1 MSLRSSS
8 LALEWVV
15 NYLTTNGIPILNQK
29 RMIQT
34 SYSDV
39 YQIETARGIFYLKQ
53 VPEILFLEPKMLVF
67 LNDQGFQNIPKL
79 ITQNDML
86 HCFLMTSCGNI
97 SLRHL
102 FKKQIDINMLKLG
115 LVHYTKI
122 QRSLESKTEQLLKMG
137 ILDWRLNRFASLYY
151 QLLQQ
156 EQLLIEDGLT
166 REEIE
171 KLHKLHPMC
180 AKVCSD
186 LSEYKMPD
194 TINHCDF
201 NENNM
206 LLDQK
211 TGTINI
217 IDWGEIALSH
227 PFLSLN
233 GFLWNI
239 THFNIVNQIDLDQL
253 KLQCITHWHDL
264 YDTNDLLNQLKIA
277 NKLNGIY
284 AALTYEQIYRATQDK
299 SNPGRLEKRGFIAN
313 CLRTFYNSVN

>member
-1 MSLRSSS
+1 
-8 LALEWVV
+8 
-15 NYLTTNGIPILNQK
+15 
-29 RMIQT
+29 MIQT